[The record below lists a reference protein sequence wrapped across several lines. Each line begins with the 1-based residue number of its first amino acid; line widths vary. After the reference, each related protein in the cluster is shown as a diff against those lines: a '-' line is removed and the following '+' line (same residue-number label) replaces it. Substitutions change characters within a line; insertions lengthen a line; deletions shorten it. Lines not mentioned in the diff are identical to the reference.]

1 MTKFRVA
8 NEFAAVD
15 VELHPV
21 PWGTAL
27 AITDARTGVTIL
39 LDALEVE
46 ALTTMDRRDREVL
59 VNRSAGNLKREHR
72 PRPPGASDERFD
84 DDLTFDG
91 GLT

>member
-15 VELHPV
+15 VELLSV

-27 AITDARTGVTIL
+27 GITDARTGISIR

-46 ALTTMDRRDREVL
+46 ALTTLSKRDREVL
-59 VNRSAGNLKREHR
+59 VNRSAGDLHRHHQRER
-72 PRPPGASDERFD
+72 NP
-84 DDLTFDG
+84 T
-91 GLT
+91 

>member
-15 VELHPV
+15 VELRPV

-27 AITDARTGVTIL
+27 AITDARTGITIQ

-46 ALTTMDRRDREVL
+46 ALTTLDRAEREVL
-59 VNRSAGNLKREHR
+59 VNRSAGNLRREHR
-72 PRPPGASDERFD
+72 PRPPGAVDDRFE